1 MAMVTYPDVSPQPES
16 AVVERSY
23 SAHQIS
29 DGTFLKDLMDVDV
42 HSTSSFHHLIKLFL
56 WNPLFI
62 PITFSSWKDNLSSN
76 FCSHWVSTYSRED

>member
-1 MAMVTYPDVSPQPES
+1 MVTYPDVSPEPDS

-42 HSTSSFHHLIKLFL
+42 HSASSFHHLIKLD
-56 WNPLFI
+56 
-62 PITFSSWKDNLSSN
+62 FSSFQLLFLLGKII
-76 FCSHWVSTYSRED
+76 